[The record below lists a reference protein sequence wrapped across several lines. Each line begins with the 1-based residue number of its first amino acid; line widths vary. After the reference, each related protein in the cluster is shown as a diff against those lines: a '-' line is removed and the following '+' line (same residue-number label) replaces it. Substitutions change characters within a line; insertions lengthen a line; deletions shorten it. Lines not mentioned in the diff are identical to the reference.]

1 MDEGED
7 GVVLAKS
14 VNGIADEGDVAAA
27 WAREGS
33 VGAGGE
39 HFGETLFAEAMPT
52 LKQKRDSLLLVVP
65 RLANRTTR
73 HLHFSSSSSSSSS
86 SSFLDFV
93 KNPIEEEEKG
103 TSFRRWN

>member
-73 HLHFSSSSSSSSS
+73 HLHFSSSSSSS
-86 SSFLDFV
+86 FLDFV

-103 TSFRRWN
+103 TSFGRWN